1 MYLLLSAAP
10 ILYADMEISQA
21 IKNSSKNKKNY
32 TPTTTL
38 KGIEI
43 PVRYE
48 VKRSS
53 AGLGLYATEKIK
65 KGETIIEYV
74 GNIIDD
80 EQASKKSKCMYI
92 FEVKKNVNIDGS
104 PRWNIARYANYSCD
118 PNAESE
124 NNRGRIYIVATK
136 NISVGGEITFD
147 YGEEHVNEHIKP
159 HGCLCGTKKCKL
171 RKSRM

>member
-1 MYLLLSAAP
+1 
-10 ILYADMEISQA
+10 MEIPQA
-21 IKNSSKNKKNY
+21 TKNSNKNKKNY
-32 TPTTTL
+32 TPTTTV

-53 AGLGLYATEKIK
+53 AGLGLYATSNIK
-65 KGETIIEYV
+65 KGEIIIEYI

-80 EQASKKSKCMYI
+80 EQATKKSKCMYI

-124 NNRGRIYIVATK
+124 NNKSRIYIVARR
-136 NISVGGEITFD
+136 NIKEGDEITFD
-147 YGEEHVNEHIKP
+147 YGEEHVNEYIKP
-159 HGCLCGTKKCKL
+159 FGCRCGTKKCKL
-171 RKSRM
+171 KK